1 MISQLF
7 EWKKVRVVLE
17 YAVYIMLAMILQ
29 SLLFSRFSV
38 FGVKGFILPAAAV
51 AVGMYRGGVR
61 GTVFGL
67 FLGLFADMAFS
78 ETTILFTLLFPILG
92 FAFGFAA
99 DFYINKSFFAFMVFT
114 VFALLVTALMQLL
127 SASIISGAPFFRGII
142 TAVGQTLVSIIPSA
156 LLYLPFRNS
165 NR

>member
-1 MISQLF
+1 MLSRFF

-29 SLLFSRFSV
+29 SLLFSRFSF

-67 FLGLFADMAFS
+67 FLGIFADMAFS
-78 ETTILFTLLFPILG
+78 ETTILFTLLFPIIG
-92 FAFGFAA
+92 FLFGFAA

-114 VFALLVTALMQLL
+114 VFALFVTAFMQLL
-127 SASIISGAPFFRGII
+127 SASIISGAEFFNGIL

-156 LLYLPFRNS
+156 LLYFPFRNH
-165 NR
+165 